1 MWSGSGFA
9 SGFRLSKPAA
19 RTGVHAGVTLDQAFD
34 GHCLQALEA
43 RENQATV
50 IGIRPQGAGQN
61 RVKSKG
67 SKAFTAAHAT
77 ESFAHKPLKKLNRR
91 QVIDSYRAA
100 QRQGKNWKGY
110 ALPFSISSL
119 RKQGGAP
126 RWSRCRSSFSET
138 GCPNGLTNVGCETNN
153 QANCRANYVHQWL
166 VGLCGALPLCH
177 TGQSFM
183 HKGHGRQPVG
193 VPN

>member
-1 MWSGSGFA
+1 MSI
-9 SGFRLSKPAA
+9 L
-19 RTGVHAGVTLDQAFD
+19 
-34 GHCLQALEA
+34 
-43 RENQATV
+43 
-50 IGIRPQGAGQN
+50 
-61 RVKSKG
+61 KS
-67 SKAFTAAHAT
+67 S
-77 ESFAHKPLKKLNRR
+77 HKPLKKLNRR

-166 VGLCGALPLCH
+166 VGLCGALSLCH
-177 TGQSFM
+177 TRQSFM
-183 HKGHGRQPVG
+183 HKDHGRQPVW
-193 VPN
+193 VPNWRFNADANTGHGFAILLASVGALRASRSGAG